1 MASRRGGD
9 HVSRAELLETIDGR
23 WVAARDLAEGDAV
36 RTMSSQG
43 VAGTATVAKV
53 RARHAVAPV
62 YNLTV
67 RGTSRYLVGAC
78 GVVVHNKGG
87 EGAIQPFYP
96 PNGGFAGA
104 PTRVH
109 LLPGTVIDR
118 FGGTGFSRFFAPPGT
133 PASMRSLPPGSQQT
147 LQRVF
152 EVIKPLEVEV
162 GIAQPWFGQPGGGI
176 QYRTPVDLDVLLRRG
191 ILRHISSC
199 GR

>member
-78 GVVVHNKGG
+78 GVVVHNKHGVTVLG
-87 EGAIQPFYP
+87 SKSHTRIFQGRPGFNVLEMDALPQREWSRQNALWLNDAI
-96 PNGGFAGA
+96 
-104 PTRVH
+104 
-109 LLPGTVIDR
+109 
-118 FGGTGFSRFFAPPGT
+118 
-133 PASMRSLPPGSQQT
+133 
-147 LQRVF
+147 
-152 EVIKPLEVEV
+152 
-162 GIAQPWFGQPGGGI
+162 
-176 QYRTPVDLDVLLRRG
+176 RRG
-191 ILRHISSC
+191 DDIWLVTDPEKHADLMRQLGKSSYYLDLELPMLQQYKGVNVIPMFPRC
-199 GR
+199 Q